1 MLLVLSPAEE
11 YLRLSENHWRD
22 PDDTSDLSDNE
33 NITASVWMN
42 NVLIYA
48 ACMYKGSEMDLGF
61 A

>member
-1 MLLVLSPAEE
+1 MAKE

-22 PDDTSDLSDNE
+22 PDDTSDLFDNE

-42 NVLIYA
+42 RVLICA